1 MWIETLIKDAKR
13 RCVETVKDE
22 ELCRKAVDI
31 AAEAVKNRRVYV
43 PGRPGVLTAW
53 SAQYEHIHFGVNE
66 RGEVVIELIGHAL
79 PIIAIYVSR
88 DRVRTEVVDE
98 NYLAMLNARLEHILE
113 TARRIIRHGGA

>member
-1 MWIETLIKDAKR
+1 MRIEALIKDAKR
-13 RCVETVKDE
+13 RCVETVRDE

-43 PGRPGVLTAW
+43 PGRPGVLTVW

-66 RGEVVIELIGHAL
+66 RGEVVIELIGRAL

-113 TARRIIRHGGA
+113 TARRIIRRGGA